1 MSKSFQAATLFEC
14 TSWTFTANQK
24 TGKHNFILSVFWFAV
39 VRQWSYTNLRL
50 NLFKLFAKCYK
61 DFLHLIHLLYFAR
74 QELWLIRRNINI
86 KLAEIVMRN
95 NLSNIH
101 LAQYKF
107 LEERD

>member
-50 NLFKLFAKCYK
+50 NLFKLFANNRFENSEAFVKTLRK
-61 DFLHLIHLLYFAR
+61 ELLVDLPKVR
-74 QELWLIRRNINI
+74 KIRRII
-86 KLAEIVMRN
+86 YRALDRISGRG
-95 NLSNIH
+95 
-101 LAQYKF
+101 
-107 LEERD
+107 